1 MFAIA
6 SSTVTSWG
14 MYILLPIFIA
24 FLFFIIWDLSKQS
37 NAGRAGTF
45 WMFLALGAGFI
56 GFILKVLIEMA
67 FKRWFIWPASLCHP
81 QPASAIYLQ
90 LRLPVSAQDTLLCF
104 YFHQYGPK
112 NQPTNDTSSIRF
124 CAAPQST

>member
-6 SSTVTSWG
+6 SSTVTIWG

-37 NAGRAGTF
+37 EAGRAGTL

-67 FKRWFIWPASLCHP
+67 FKRWFI
-81 QPASAIYLQ
+81 
-90 LRLPVSAQDTLLCF
+90 
-104 YFHQYGPK
+104 
-112 NQPTNDTSSIRF
+112 
-124 CAAPQST
+124 

>member
-1 MFAIA
+1 MFDIA
-6 SSTVTSWG
+6 SSTVTIWG

-37 NAGRAGTF
+37 EAGRAGTF

-67 FKRWFIWPASLCHP
+67 FKRWFI
-81 QPASAIYLQ
+81 
-90 LRLPVSAQDTLLCF
+90 
-104 YFHQYGPK
+104 
-112 NQPTNDTSSIRF
+112 
-124 CAAPQST
+124 